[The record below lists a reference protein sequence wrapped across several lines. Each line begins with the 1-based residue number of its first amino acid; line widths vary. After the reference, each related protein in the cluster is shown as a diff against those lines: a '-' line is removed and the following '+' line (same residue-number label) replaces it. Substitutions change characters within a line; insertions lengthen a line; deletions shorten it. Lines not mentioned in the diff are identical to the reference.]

1 MFPKDTPEDVQLRIA
16 AMAHP
21 VAMEALLSV
30 PKPKGVR
37 FRNDGKRVTISMGT
51 KLIWGGILALLITG
65 GLIYAQ
71 IHTMNQE
78 IEHGEVFHDFLW
90 LLIGTAG
97 LIGVGFTFRRDRIR
111 IKPEGFVVAQ
121 PVLGLALARRTIWW
135 EEVIAI
141 GSGASVGM
149 QGGAPVPI
157 GAGTSGGHLGVAPL
171 VHIKAT
177 CGNVRLGAYLNSAQ
191 RTYIREALAAYC
203 RAWREV
209 VETEVQKLKDAR
221 TH

>member
-1 MFPKDTPEDVQLRIA
+1 
-16 AMAHP
+16 
-21 VAMEALLSV
+21 
-30 PKPKGVR
+30 
-37 FRNDGKRVTISMGT
+37 MGT

-71 IHTMNQE
+71 LHTMNQE

-90 LLIGTAG
+90 LLIGIAG
-97 LIGVGFTFRRDRIR
+97 LIGVGFTFMRDRIR

-141 GSGASVGM
+141 GTGASVGR
-149 QGGAPVPI
+149 QGGVPVPD
-157 GAGTSGGHLGVAPL
+157 GGGVTGGHLGVAPL
-171 VHIKAT
+171 VHIRAT
-177 CGNVRLGAYLNSAQ
+177 CGNVRLGVYLNSAQ
-191 RTYIREALAAYC
+191 RTYIREALGAYC

-209 VETEVQKLKDAR
+209 VEAEVQKLKGAR